1 MLLSRFSGIVVLWYL
16 CVPLAMWYSGSL
28 VAQNHCHRAEH
39 RNPKTTATSVMTE
52 SPTEGA
58 IDVNNTITKK
68 FADLRPI
75 SMERVKG
82 FFPLGKLVTHKS
94 FMIISAP
101 KHLSLTSPTI

>member
-1 MLLSRFSGIVVLWYL
+1 MNEAIGSSTRG
-16 CVPLAMWYSGSL
+16 PLFTS
-28 VAQNHCHRAEH
+28 CAEAN
-39 RNPKTTATSVMTE
+39 RKPKTTATSVRTE
-52 SPTEGA
+52 SNMEGA

-94 FMIISAP
+94 FKLISVP
-101 KHLSLTSPTI
+101 KPLSLTSPAI